1 MNIDFNSNKENNKE
15 ENDITKFCKYDLFSG
30 EVLYKSDLTFFQKNF
45 EFKLS
50 PQNEK
55 EQFQIDFKRA
65 SYTVQLNNNTI
76 LKQSDKIKGIEEP
89 NKFFNQ
95 PQFNPDELKKIY
107 KYAWQRIFSFPL
119 KIFNKK
125 YSILD
130 NVFLLKDG
138 KLSNNFVITV
148 KKKKKKKPR

>member
-76 LKQSDKIKGIEEP
+76 LKLKFTIIYNKHKIC
-89 NKFFNQ
+89 
-95 PQFNPDELKKIY
+95 LKHIY
-107 KYAWQRIFSFPL
+107 YLNMKTKY
-119 KIFNKK
+119 K
-125 YSILD
+125 
-130 NVFLLKDG
+130 
-138 KLSNNFVITV
+138 
-148 KKKKKKKPR
+148 